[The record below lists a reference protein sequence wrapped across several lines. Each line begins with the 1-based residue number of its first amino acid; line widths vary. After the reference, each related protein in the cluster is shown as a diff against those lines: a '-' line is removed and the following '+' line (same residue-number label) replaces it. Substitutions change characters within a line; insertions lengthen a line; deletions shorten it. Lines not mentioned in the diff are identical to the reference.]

1 MDVRQLRYA
10 LALAEH
16 QHFGRA
22 AAAVGIAQ
30 PPLSKAIA
38 QLEGEVGARLFDRTR
53 QGVFP
58 TAAGEAL
65 LARARRIDQELTAA
79 ALDAQRAARGET
91 GSLRIGFNNSAM
103 LSMLPPVLRR
113 FRVEHPEVRLSL
125 EEMVTVES
133 SRALVAGE
141 LDAIVCRGAPRGPG
155 VQQLVSVAVSR
166 DYVIGIVN
174 TGHPF
179 AGQQRISL
187 DQLRRQPLVVAL
199 PEDEPA
205 IRKTLRD
212 VFPDLGGWPGVTYAG
227 DTQTIMGLAA
237 CGFGVGLG
245 PQDMRTAAR
254 SDTWMFD
261 IRPRVALPSLTLAFR
276 SDHRSPS
283 LSALLA
289 VVAET
294 CPVARSAL
302 MGLQHSR
309 AEPNQHQNGRRR
321 AGPAE
326 SS

>member
-79 ALDAQRAARGET
+79 TVDAQRAARGET
-91 GSLRIGFNNSAM
+91 GSLRIGFISSAL
-103 LSMLPPVLRR
+103 LSLLPPVLRR
-113 FRVEHPEVRLSL
+113 FRAEHPEVRLQL
-125 EEMVTVES
+125 QEMVTVES

-141 LDAIVCRGAPRGPG
+141 LDVIICRGAPRGRG
-155 VQQLVSVAVSR
+155 VQQLVSVEVSR
-166 DYVIGIVN
+166 DYLIGVVS
-174 TGHPF
+174 TSHPF

-187 DQLRRQPLVVAL
+187 DQLRRQPLVIA
-199 PEDEPA
+199 PPQDEPA
-205 IRKTLRD
+205 VMKSMRD
-212 VFPDLGGWPGVTYAG
+212 ALPDLGAWPGVTHAANA
-227 DTQTIMGLAA
+227 QTIMGLAA
-237 CGFGVGLG
+237 CGFGVGLC
-245 PQDMRTAAR
+245 PQDVRTAPR
-254 SDTWMFD
+254 PDTWMFD

-276 SDHRSPS
+276 SEHRSPS
-283 LSALLA
+283 LTALLG
-289 VVAET
+289 VVAQT

-302 MGLQHSR
+302 TRLR
-309 AEPNQHQNGRRR
+309 RPAAEPDQRHSDDRIGH
-321 AGPAE
+321 
-326 SS
+326 

>member
-1 MDVRQLRYA
+1 
-10 LALAEH
+10 
-16 QHFGRA
+16 
-22 AAAVGIAQ
+22 
-30 PPLSKAIA
+30 
-38 QLEGEVGARLFDRTR
+38 
-53 QGVFP
+53 VFP

-133 SRALVAGE
+133 SRAVVAGE
-141 LDAIVCRGAPRGPG
+141 LDVIVCRGAPRGRG
-155 VQQLVSVAVSR
+155 VQQLVSVEVSR
-166 DYVIGIVN
+166 DYLIGVVS
-174 TGHPF
+174 TSHPF

-205 IRKTLRD
+205 VIKTLRD
-212 VFPDLGGWPGVTYAG
+212 VLPDLGAWPGVTHAG

-245 PQDMRTAAR
+245 SQDWRAAAR
-254 SDTWMFD
+254 ADTWMVD

-283 LSALLA
+283 LTALLS

-302 MGLQHSR
+302 MRLHHPKG
-309 AEPNQHQNGRRR
+309 EPDQRR
-321 AGPAE
+321 
-326 SS
+326 

>member
-1 MDVRQLRYA
+1 MDIRQLRYA

-38 QLEGEVGARLFDRTR
+38 QLEGEVGVKLFDRTR

-58 TAAGEAL
+58 TAAGDAL

-91 GSLRIGFNNSAM
+91 GSLRIGFNNSAL

-113 FRVEHPEVRLSL
+113 FRVEHPEVRLQL

-133 SRALVAGE
+133 SRAVVAGE
-141 LDAIVCRGAPRGPG
+141 LDVIICRGAPRGRE
-155 VQQLVSVAVSR
+155 VQQLVSVEVSR
-166 DYVIGIVN
+166 DYAIGVVS
-174 TGHPF
+174 TSHPF
-179 AGQQRISL
+179 AGQQRITL

-205 IRKTLRD
+205 IHKTLRD
-212 VFPDLGGWPGVTYAG
+212 VFPDLGAWPGITQAG
-227 DTQTIMGLAA
+227 DTQTIIGLAA

-245 PQDMRTAAR
+245 PQDMRTVAR
-254 SDTWMFD
+254 PDIWMVD
-261 IRPRVALPSLTLAFR
+261 IRPRVALPSLTLAFQ

-283 LSALLA
+283 LTALLG

-294 CPVARSAL
+294 RPVARPAL
-302 MGLQHSR
+302 MRHLR
-309 AEPNQHQNGRRR
+309 ATAQPDQRQQGRSAGR
-321 AGPAE
+321 AD
-326 SS
+326 

>member
-1 MDVRQLRYA
+1 VDVRQLRYA

-91 GSLRIGFNNSAM
+91 GSLRIGFISSAL

-113 FRVEHPEVRLSL
+113 FRAEHPEVRLQL
-125 EEMVTVES
+125 QEMVTVES

-141 LDAIVCRGAPRGPG
+141 LDVIICRGAPRGRG

-166 DYVIGIVN
+166 DYLIGVVG
-174 TGHPF
+174 TSHPF
-179 AGQQRISL
+179 AGQRRISL
-187 DQLRRQPLVVAL
+187 DQLRRQPLVIA
-199 PEDEPA
+199 PPQDEPA
-205 IRKTLRD
+205 VMKALRD
-212 VFPDLGGWPGVTYAG
+212 VLPDLGAWPGVTHAANA
-227 DTQTIMGLAA
+227 QTLMGLAA

-245 PQDMRTAAR
+245 PQDVRTAPR
-254 SDTWMFD
+254 PDIWMVD

-283 LSALLA
+283 LTALLG
-289 VVAET
+289 VVAEI

-302 MGLQHSR
+302 MRL
-309 AEPNQHQNGRRR
+309 HQ
-321 AGPAE
+321 PKV
-326 SS
+326 

>member
-1 MDVRQLRYA
+1 VDVRQLRYA

-16 QHFGRA
+16 EHFGRA

-38 QLEGEVGARLFDRTR
+38 QLESEVGVKLFDRTR

-58 TAAGEAL
+58 TAAGDAL

-79 ALDAQRAARGET
+79 AVDAQRAARGET
-91 GSLRIGFNNSAM
+91 GSLRIGFNNSAL

-113 FRVEHPEVRLSL
+113 FRVEHPEVRLQL

-141 LDAIVCRGAPRGPG
+141 LDVIICRGAPRGRG
-155 VQQLVSVAVSR
+155 VQELISVEVSR
-166 DYVIGIVN
+166 DHMIGIVS
-174 TGHPF
+174 TSHPF

-187 DQLRRQPLVVAL
+187 DQLRRQPLVIAL

-205 IRKTLRD
+205 VIKTLRD
-212 VFPDLGGWPGVTYAG
+212 VLPELGAWAGVTNAG

-254 SDTWMFD
+254 PDTWMFD

-283 LSALLA
+283 LTALLG

-294 CPVARSAL
+294 CPLARSAL
-302 MGLQHSR
+302 MRLHHR
-309 AEPNQHQNGRRR
+309 KAEANQRQ
-321 AGPAE
+321 
-326 SS
+326 